1 MSRIGYAQIGTGHGH
16 AAGKMATFRQSD
28 EYEVLGIAEPD
39 PDLQSRLESVEA
51 YRDVPRLTVEQILND
66 DRVQIVGVETTIR
79 DLLDNAEK
87 CIAAGKHIHL
97 DKPAGASLPHF
108 RRILDDAARQHLAV
122 QMGYMYRYHPGIVL
136 IRKFLKLGW
145 LGEPFEL
152 HCVMSKLADLRLRQE
167 LLPYREGT
175 MLELGCHLI
184 DSVVAILGV
193 PDEVH
198 AFPRHSADEDDGL
211 IDNSLA
217 VFGYPR
223 ATATIRTTYTEV
235 DGGARRHFCIC
246 GTEGTVHL
254 QPLDSPKVAR
264 VTFSQ
269 PHGAYSRGYQDV
281 ELPEYTRYVD
291 DVADLA
297 KIIRH
302 EKDADYSYEHD
313 YQVQRAVLL
322 AGGRTEAELR

>member
-16 AAGKMATFRQSD
+16 AAGKMAAFRKSD
-28 EYEVLGIAEPD
+28 EYEVIGIAEPD
-39 PDLQSRLESVEA
+39 PDLQARLDA
-51 YRDVPRLTVEQILND
+51 DAFKDVPRLTVDQILND
-66 DRVQIVGVETTIR
+66 KRVQVVGVETTVR

-87 CIAAGKHIHL
+87 CVAAGKHIHL
-97 DKPAGASLPHF
+97 DKPAGESLPQF
-108 RRILDDAARQHLAV
+108 KRILDDATRQHLAV

-136 IRKFLKLGW
+136 IKECLKKGW
-145 LGEPFEL
+145 LGQPFEL
-152 HCVMSKLADLRLRQE
+152 HCVMSKKADARLRQE
-167 LLPYREGT
+167 LTIYKGGT

-193 PDEVH
+193 PQQIH
-198 AFPRHSADEDDGL
+198 AFPKHSGPENDDL

-217 VFGYPR
+217 VFEYPQ
-223 ATATIRTTYTEV
+223 ATATIRTTYEEV
-235 DGGARRHFCIC
+235 DGGDRRQFCIC
-246 GTEGTVHL
+246 GTEGTIHL
-254 QPLDSPKVAR
+254 QPLDSPKTAR

-269 PHGAYSRGYQDV
+269 PRGSYPRGYQDI
-281 ELPEYTRYVD
+281 ELPKYGRYTD

-302 EKDADYSYEHD
+302 EKDPDYSYEHD

-322 AGGRTEAELR
+322 AGGLTEDELTV

>member
-16 AAGKMATFRQSD
+16 AAGKMTTFRQSED
-28 EYEVLGIAEPD
+28 FEVLGIAEPD
-39 PDLQSRLESVEA
+39 PALQSRLESDV
-51 YRDVPRLTVEQILND
+51 YKDVPRLTVEQILND
-66 DRVQIVGVETTIR
+66 DRIQVVGVETIVR

-97 DKPAGASLPHF
+97 DKPAGESLPQF

-136 IRKFLKLGW
+136 IRQFLKKGW

-152 HCVMSKLADLRLRQE
+152 HCVMSKLADARLRKE
-167 LLPYREGT
+167 LTIYRGGT

-193 PDEVH
+193 PEKIH
-198 AFPRHSADEDDGL
+198 AFPKHSGAENDGL
-211 IDNSLA
+211 NDNSLA
-217 VFGYPR
+217 VFEYPR

-235 DGGARRHFCIC
+235 DGGERRHFCIC

-269 PHGAYSRGYQDV
+269 PRGPYPRGYQDID
-281 ELPEYTRYVD
+281 LPKYTRYTD

-297 KIIRH
+297 RIVRH
-302 EKDADYSYEHD
+302 EKDPDYSYEHD

-322 AGGRTEAELR
+322 SGGRTEADLA

>member
-16 AAGKMATFRQSD
+16 AAGKMAAFRRSD
-28 EYEVLGIAEPD
+28 EFEVLGIAEPD
-39 PDLQSRLESVEA
+39 PGLQSQLETTEA
-51 YRDVPRLTVEQILND
+51 YNDVPRLTVDQILND
-66 DRVQIVGVETTIR
+66 ERIQVVGVETIIR
-79 DLLDNAEK
+79 DLLANAAK
-87 CIAAGKHIHL
+87 CVAAGKHIHL
-97 DKPAGASLPHF
+97 DKPAGESLPQF
-108 RRILDDAARQHLAV
+108 QRILDDAARQHLAV
-122 QMGYMYRYHPGIVL
+122 QMGYMYRYHHGIVM
-136 IRKFLKLGW
+136 IKKFIKQGW

-152 HCVMSKLADLRLRQE
+152 HCVMSKRADAGLRTE
-167 LLPYREGT
+167 LLMYRGGT

-198 AFPRHSADEDDGL
+198 AFSKHSAAEDDGL
-211 IDNSLA
+211 NDNSLA
-217 VFGYPR
+217 VFEYPR

-235 DGGARRHFCIC
+235 DGFARRQFCLC

-254 QPLDSPKVAR
+254 QPLDSPQVAR

-269 PHGAYSRGYQDV
+269 PRSSYPRGYQDIQ
-281 ELPEYTRYVD
+281 LPKYTRYID

-322 AGGRTEAELR
+322 SGGRTEAELV